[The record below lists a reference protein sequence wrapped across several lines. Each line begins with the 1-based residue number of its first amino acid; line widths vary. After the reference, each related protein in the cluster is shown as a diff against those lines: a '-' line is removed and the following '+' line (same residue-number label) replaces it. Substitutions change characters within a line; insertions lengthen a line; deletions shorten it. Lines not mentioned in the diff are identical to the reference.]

1 VKETPGVPVLSSMS
15 EGVGMEE
22 AVEVCKGDAVCEN
35 KGDAELVAEAFMD
48 AVPEPEALGHIVPVW
63 VSDTTAVS
71 VGASEVLAVWVV
83 VGDREGEAVDVRVAG
98 GEGVGELENDPI
110 TGVGVVVG
118 EYVLELV

>member
-1 VKETPGVPVLSSMS
+1 MS

-22 AVEVCKGDAVCEN
+22 AVEVWKGDAVCEY

-48 AVPEPEALGHIVPVW
+48 AVPETEALGHIVPVW
-63 VSDTTAVS
+63 VYVTTAVS

-83 VGDREGEAVDVRVAG
+83 VGEGEGEAVDVRVAD